1 MTRMKITRKTT
12 LRFRDT
18 LSYLTQKGE
27 VKPVLVFRS
36 LSPKYV
42 IERDG
47 ECFLVLNGDRC
58 ATFGLLY
65 PLDERFDD
73 IEGVEVKIPTAAA
86 AS

>member
-1 MTRMKITRKTT
+1 MTRQTT

-18 LSYLTQKGE
+18 LSYLTREGE

-36 LSPKYV
+36 ISPKYV
-42 IERDG
+42 IERD
-47 ECFLVLNGDRC
+47 EKCFLVLDGDRC
-58 ATFGLLY
+58 APFGLLY

-73 IEGVEVKIPTAAA
+73 IEGVEVEIPTAAA